1 MEGTVVGEVLV
12 PVNGRDVMP
21 VLGPPADRRRLAVR
35 VPGIGMGSP
44 TAEPAS

>member
-12 PVNGRDVMP
+12 PVNDRDVML
-21 VLGPPADRRRLAVR
+21 VLGPPADRRQLAVR